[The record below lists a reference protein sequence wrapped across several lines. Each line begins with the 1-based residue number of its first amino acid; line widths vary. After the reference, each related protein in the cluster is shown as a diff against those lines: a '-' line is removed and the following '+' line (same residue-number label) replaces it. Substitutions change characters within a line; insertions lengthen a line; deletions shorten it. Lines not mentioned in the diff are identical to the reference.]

1 MCLSPPNTH
10 TNASSCPRQEYGHP
24 SYRGDRDTIS
34 HSYHSPLHFH
44 PISAR
49 TSFSLYNYIFRA
61 FLDVCVSHAYTLSIF
76 ILVWG
81 RIAFGPSVCTCTTV
95 AMFFYALYKLLP
107 CPP

>member
-1 MCLSPPNTH
+1 MLVLVLVKSMDIRVTEIA
-10 TNASSCPRQEYGHP
+10 TL
-24 SYRGDRDTIS
+24 IS